1 MHIFLSENIER
12 NQSQCDT
19 EEVKPVNKW
28 SVEEVCKWLED
39 IGLEQYKPSFEQ
51 NAIDGTELEVIT
63 DSMLQQIGLGMLHVF
78 LP

>member
-1 MHIFLSENIER
+1 M
-12 NQSQCDT
+12 
-19 EEVKPVNKW
+19 
-28 SVEEVCKWLED
+28 EEVCKWLEE

-78 LP
+78 FALKIHC